1 MLCRQLPPCSEVV
14 KDADILLAIIDGMD
28 RSKYALPRWLNSRTP
43 KGADKKNRPSL
54 DLYACILH
62 GRAVNIFIT
71 DENQTVGANFAA
83 EIWARS
89 VQKAWEACQHQN
101 KPFPS
106 HAILFGDNT
115 SRELRNSCFSK
126 LFCAI
131 TSGGRFT
138 SASVK
143 HLPVGHTHEDI
154 GAGLTSCVCVCCPA
168 MQSCGE

>member
-1 MLCRQLPPCSEVV
+1 MQTVVSLLIPTKVV

-28 RSKYALPRWLNSRTP
+28 RSKYALPRWFNNRTP

-54 DLYACILH
+54 DLYAVIMH
-62 GRAVNIFIT
+62 GRSVNIYIT
-71 DENQTVGANFAA
+71 DENQSVGANFAA
-83 EIWARS
+83 EIWSRS
-89 VQKAWEACQHQN
+89 VQKAWDACQQQN

-131 TSGGRFT
+131 TSAGRFT

-143 HLPVGHTHEDI
+143 HLPVGHTHEDV
-154 GAGLTSCVCVCCPA
+154 GAGLISSYVCVCV
-168 MQSCGE
+168 

>member
-1 MLCRQLPPCSEVV
+1 
-14 KDADILLAIIDGMD
+14 MD
-28 RSKYALPRWLNSRTP
+28 RSKYSLPRWFNNRTP
-43 KGADKKNRPSL
+43 KGAEKKTRPSM

-89 VQKAWEACQHQN
+89 VQKAWEQAQRNN

-131 TSGGRFT
+131 TNAGCFT
-138 SASVK
+138 SSSVK

-154 GAGLTSCVCVCCPA
+154 GVAPSYWLCCLWMVCSVCNTQYDCRCLPSQ
-168 MQSCGE
+168 MLFLDC

>member
-1 MLCRQLPPCSEVV
+1 M
-14 KDADILLAIIDGMD
+14 
-28 RSKYALPRWLNSRTP
+28 
-43 KGADKKNRPSL
+43 

-83 EIWARS
+83 EIWTRS
-89 VQKAWEACQHQN
+89 VQKTWEKAQRDN

-115 SRELRNSCFSK
+115 SRELRNNCFSK

-131 TSGGRFT
+131 TNAGCFT
-138 SASVK
+138 SSSVK

-154 GAGLTSCVCVCCPA
+154 GLRP
-168 MQSCGE
+168 SCGL